1 MIASVAAGVLD
12 LGFAVFH
19 LMFWSLFSW
28 PERLGASGKV
38 NSAITQTLNWML
50 IYVFTVYG
58 TLLIWLAPSELA
70 GSSLLAGAGAGF
82 WVLRFVLQP
91 CLFPMRNWQ
100 SITITTV
107 FAVNA
112 ILHAAAAVSAS
123 L

>member
-1 MIASVAAGVLD
+1 MIASVAAD

-19 LMFWSLFSW
+19 LMFWRLFSW
-28 PERLGASGKV
+28 PEGLGASAKV

-70 GSSLLAGAGAGF
+70 GSSPLAGAGAGF

-100 SITITTV
+100 SITITAV
-107 FAVNA
+107 FAVTS
-112 ILHAAAAVSAS
+112 ILHVAAALSAS